1 MKFSTLLPLVALAV
15 ASRSLGVAADEEVE
29 EEVAVAG
36 PDYCSADPDLSCF
49 LGGVPFC
56 CGFDASLCPEE
67 IPSCEVQSECADI
80 QAAFSDCVGT
90 RLGAGDPIC
99 DSWAREGEWF
109 ISDNWDALKGDTCFE
124 SWTNTCVAGA
134 VGVDGLFAGA
144 LEARR
149 TRPSLARSLYPPLF
163 SHSRAKAS
171 PRCARRLQ
179 KRKMPRASRARCGTR
194 CVAGMAFFALVPYSP
209 PLALTRIFRCSYPLS
224 SGAAKDGQD

>member
-67 IPSCEVQSECADI
+67 IPSCEVQPECADI
-80 QAAFSDCVGT
+80 QAAWVDCVGT

-124 SWTNTCVAGA
+124 SWTNTCVRGA
-134 VGVDGLFAGA
+134 VGGDPDPAAGCCEDIIIDYMNCYVSDVEPKLACDIPFTGCYGPPPSASSMAVTSTALLALAGA
-144 LEARR
+144 AAL
-149 TRPSLARSLYPPLF
+149 LN
-163 SHSRAKAS
+163 
-171 PRCARRLQ
+171 
-179 KRKMPRASRARCGTR
+179 
-194 CVAGMAFFALVPYSP
+194 VA
-209 PLALTRIFRCSYPLS
+209 
-224 SGAAKDGQD
+224 